1 MAEKNKTERRVDV
14 EFSFG
19 EPFLDMDTLDRF
31 QRLLMDYAPKWTAG
45 LHIWRY
51 RELKTP
57 MDLTHKSALRDG
69 VISKGLEHGP
79 YYEALVKRFG
89 PPKYDRQRG
98 ICELRGAS
106 KALILVIEFDQYVL
120 KRNGEIRNWGNTI
133 AMQFLTSQFEGQA
146 TKEWIDVFFAR
157 ACEELAPWH
166 AHASTSSEW
175 AANNLAFNTPDGAR
189 VRAVG
194 IDKTKYLPGLY
205 WQNYFGGPY
214 VDFIG
219 RQRLLSAPACRV
231 QEIGGGVLV
240 KVFEDPYSWASP
252 ESSDLKRRVLAHL
265 GEEFFFI
272 KEAGPRTTRAPDFS
286 FLGDKLAI

>member
-1 MAEKNKTERRVDV
+1 
-14 EFSFG
+14 
-19 EPFLDMDTLDRF
+19 
-31 QRLLMDYAPKWTAG
+31 
-45 LHIWRY
+45 
-51 RELKTP
+51 
-57 MDLTHKSALRDG
+57 
-69 VISKGLEHGP
+69 
-79 YYEALVKRFG
+79 
-89 PPKYDRQRG
+89 
-98 ICELRGAS
+98 
-106 KALILVIEFDQYVL
+106 
-120 KRNGEIRNWGNTI
+120 
-133 AMQFLTSQFEGQA
+133 MQFLTSQFEGQA